1 MGVSYFA
8 ETTHRQKFVRFGI
21 KQADRLSHMYLIG
34 KTGVG
39 KSTLLETLARGDLVA
54 GRGFALLIGL
64 EMQPVFGVLDLLN
77 LPNHSFY
84 LKLMIHGA
92 PSKPFSGR
100 TISPHP

>member
-1 MGVSYFA
+1 MLANAGTLVTF
-8 ETTHRQKFVRFGI
+8 R
-21 KQADRLSHMYLIG
+21 
-34 KTGVG
+34 VG
-39 KSTLLETLARGDLVA
+39 PED
-54 GRGFALLIGL
+54 ALLIGR